1 LKSDGTVVGWG
12 DNDQFQLDPP
22 PSAHDLTAIS
32 AGGLHSLALRRDG
45 TVVAWGDD
53 LFGQSTV
60 PAGLKD
66 VVAISAGFTHSVAL
80 KRDGTVVSWGGI
92 EDFGNGLSSCTVP
105 QGLAQVGAIT
115 AGLNSDVYAVIYA
128 PVLVGGVAAHDL
140 TNGTALLSATARGR
154 QPMTYQWRL
163 NGKNIANGT
172 DSQLQVV
179 EPTSSAAAARLKYD
193 VVVHNAFG
201 TATSAVAV
209 LPVQAPAP
217 ITGSPTVI
225 PIIIPVYP
233 ILPGTNG
240 GDLGLVMGTIGSVGP
255 RVWTNGLQVTRGG
268 AGVTLTWPNGAVL
281 ESTDD
286 LSHGFSPETG
296 SALSAGAVRIMAVT
310 PNATQRFYRLKK
322 N

>member
-1 LKSDGTVVGWG
+1 VVGWG
-12 DNDQFQLDPP
+12 DYDQFQLDPP

-32 AGGLHSLALRRDG
+32 AGGFHNLALRRDG

-80 KRDGTVVSWGGI
+80 KRDGTLVSWGGI

-201 TATSAVAV
+201 TAT
-209 LPVQAPAP
+209 
-217 ITGSPTVI
+217 
-225 PIIIPVYP
+225 IPVYP